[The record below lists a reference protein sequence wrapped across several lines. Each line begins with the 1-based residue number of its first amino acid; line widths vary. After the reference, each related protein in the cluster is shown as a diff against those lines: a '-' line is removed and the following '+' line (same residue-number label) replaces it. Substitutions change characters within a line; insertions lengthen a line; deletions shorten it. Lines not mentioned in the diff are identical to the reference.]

1 MRIGRRKWAVL
12 VVVTLAL
19 TRLASMSFWSKNLT
33 LSKNGSRTRIGGS
46 SSLGDVA
53 DAAQVAEAFKFNRR
67 IFYAFP
73 FPF

>member
-1 MRIGRRKWAVL
+1 MGCARRRRHPR
-12 VVVTLAL
+12 LAL
-19 TRLASMSFWSKNLT
+19 TRLDVILVKEFDFVQKWKWN
-33 LSKNGSRTRIGGS
+33 RIGGS
-46 SSLGDVA
+46 SSLGDVVV